1 MKKIIAFVLA
11 LVCVLGLVGCY
22 NRPNT
27 PNALAEIEVDRV
39 IMLHSSDG
47 GASGEK
53 VIITDKETISE
64 LVARHN
70 CLQTNSL
77 QTNKPN
83 EVFADEQL
91 WVIFC
96 QGDKHIAEWFIT
108 VHGDDWSNAR
118 FITYS
123 TMLDESHQ
131 VIKNTFDY
139 NGIVEIF
146 NAVTDQPITIW

>member
-1 MKKIIAFVLA
+1 MKKFIAFVLA

-22 NRPNT
+22 NKPNT

-47 GASGEK
+47 GVSGEK

-70 CLQTNSL
+70 SLQTNSL
-77 QTNKPN
+77 QTDKPN
-83 EVFADEQL
+83 EVFADEQM

-96 QGDKHIAEWFIT
+96 QNDKHIAEWFIT
-108 VHGDDWSNAR
+108 VHGDDWNNAR

-123 TMLDESHQ
+123 TMLDERHQ
-131 VIKNTFDY
+131 VVKNAFDY
-139 NGIVEIF
+139 NRIVEIF
-146 NAVTDQPITIW
+146 NTATGQRILIW